1 MAYSI
6 CHVFAE
12 PVRKSLK
19 SISIIQP
26 SIQKVQPMETHEKI
40 RLMREL
46 NKWSQEDMA
55 EKLAMSAG
63 GYAKIERGETQLNIP
78 RLEQLAAIFKVDM
91 WDLLRSGGS
100 GLVLQIT
107 EGDNNDFTL
116 YASGDMSGKMELLK
130 QELKHCREMLEQKDK
145 EIELLRQLAA
155 SVQK

>member
-1 MAYSI
+1 
-6 CHVFAE
+6 
-12 PVRKSLK
+12 
-19 SISIIQP
+19 
-26 SIQKVQPMETHEKI
+26 METHEKI
-40 RLMREL
+40 CLIREL
-46 NKWSQEDMA
+46 NKWSQEEMA

-91 WDLLRSGGS
+91 WDLLKSGNNGM
-100 GLVLQIT
+100 VLQIN
-107 EGDNNDFTL
+107 EGDSGGDIAL
-116 YASGDMSGKMELLK
+116 YASSDMAMKLELLN

>member
-1 MAYSI
+1 
-6 CHVFAE
+6 
-12 PVRKSLK
+12 
-19 SISIIQP
+19 
-26 SIQKVQPMETHEKI
+26 METHEKI

-55 EKLAMSAG
+55 EKLAMLAG

-91 WDLLRSGGS
+91 WDLLKAGS
-100 GLVLQIT
+100 KGMVLQIN
-107 EGDNNDFTL
+107 DVDSNNGEFAI
-116 YASGDMSGKMELLK
+116 YASSDMTMKVELLK
-130 QELKHCREMLEQKDK
+130 QELKHCQEMLEQKDK

>member
-1 MAYSI
+1 
-6 CHVFAE
+6 
-12 PVRKSLK
+12 
-19 SISIIQP
+19 
-26 SIQKVQPMETHEKI
+26 METHEKI

-55 EKLAMSAG
+55 ETLAMSAG

-91 WDLLRSGGS
+91 WDLLKAGS
-100 GLVLQIT
+100 KGMVLQIN
-107 EGDNNDFTL
+107 DVDSNNGEFAI
-116 YASGDMSGKMELLK
+116 YASSDMTMKVELLK
-130 QELKHCREMLEQKDK
+130 QELKHCQEMLEQKDK

>member
-1 MAYSI
+1 
-6 CHVFAE
+6 
-12 PVRKSLK
+12 
-19 SISIIQP
+19 
-26 SIQKVQPMETHEKI
+26 METHEKI

-91 WDLLRSGGS
+91 WDLLKSGNNGM
-100 GLVLQIT
+100 VLQIN
-107 EGDNNDFTL
+107 EGDSGGDIAL
-116 YASGDMSGKMELLK
+116 YASSDMAMKLELLN

>member
-1 MAYSI
+1 
-6 CHVFAE
+6 
-12 PVRKSLK
+12 
-19 SISIIQP
+19 
-26 SIQKVQPMETHEKI
+26 METHEKI
-40 RLMREL
+40 RLIREL
-46 NKWSQEDMA
+46 NKGSQEEMA

-91 WDLLRSGGS
+91 WDLLKSGNSS
-100 GLVLQIT
+100 GMVLQIN
-107 EGDNNDFTL
+107 EGDSGGDIAL
-116 YASGDMSGKMELLK
+116 YASSDIAMKLELLN

>member
-1 MAYSI
+1 
-6 CHVFAE
+6 
-12 PVRKSLK
+12 
-19 SISIIQP
+19 
-26 SIQKVQPMETHEKI
+26 METHEKI
-40 RLMREL
+40 RLIREL
-46 NKWSQEDMA
+46 NKWSQEEMA

-91 WDLLRSGGS
+91 WDLLKSGNNGM
-100 GLVLQIT
+100 VLQIN
-107 EGDNNDFTL
+107 EGDSGGDIAL
-116 YASGDMSGKMELLK
+116 YASSDIAMKLELLN

>member
-1 MAYSI
+1 
-6 CHVFAE
+6 
-12 PVRKSLK
+12 
-19 SISIIQP
+19 
-26 SIQKVQPMETHEKI
+26 METHEKI
-40 RLMREL
+40 RLIREL
-46 NKWSQEDMA
+46 NKWSQEEMA

-91 WDLLRSGGS
+91 WDLLKSGNNGM
-100 GLVLQIT
+100 VLQIN
-107 EGDNNDFTL
+107 EGDSGGDIAL
-116 YASGDMSGKMELLK
+116 YASSDMAMKLELLK

>member
-1 MAYSI
+1 
-6 CHVFAE
+6 
-12 PVRKSLK
+12 
-19 SISIIQP
+19 
-26 SIQKVQPMETHEKI
+26 METHEKI
-40 RLMREL
+40 RLIREL
-46 NKWSQEDMA
+46 NKWSQEEMA

-91 WDLLRSGGS
+91 WDLLKSGNSGMVFQINEGDSGGD
-100 GLVLQIT
+100 IA
-107 EGDNNDFTL
+107 L
-116 YASGDMSGKMELLK
+116 YASSDMAMKVELLK